1 MRTFT
6 QATLVVAVMSV
17 IAPAMADQNATAEL
31 EAVRE
36 EIRALRQAYESRI
49 TELEGKLEQLESQ
62 PRNTSVDAAPA
73 APARAPA
80 GQHRRVYGNE
90 FNPSIGVI
98 LNGRWSS
105 FSESD
110 SEIAGFGVGEEGE
123 RGREGLAVDESELNV
138 AANVDDR
145 FFGAMTAAIVREEG
159 EDRIELE
166 EAYVQTLGGAGLP
179 TGFSLKAGRA
189 FWTLGYLNEH
199 HTHEDDFADR
209 PLPNRVFLNNAF
221 NDDGVELSYVLPTLL
236 YSELGGGVFR
246 GDDLPFGDS
255 AGSGPEA
262 WSLYGRLG
270 GDIGYNQSWRVG
282 AYVLSGEAADRM
294 TNEGEVGFAG
304 DTDLY
309 VADLRYTWAPTGN
322 ARQRELTLQG
332 EYFRRSED
340 GSYRDAGA
348 GTGDVA
354 VDDVVNGG
362 YVQAVYKFRPQWR
375 IGARYSWLQA
385 PDVPAGLVGSALD
398 GGGHDPEAYA
408 LMLDWTHSEF
418 SRVRLQYNR
427 EELSDGVQDDQ
438 FLVQYIMSLG
448 AHGAHKY

>member
-1 MRTFT
+1 MRNFT
-6 QATLVVAVMSV
+6 RATLAVAVMSV
-17 IAPAMADQNATAEL
+17 ISPAAADQNATAEL

-49 TELEGKLEQLESQ
+49 SELEGKLEQLESQ
-62 PRNTSVDAAPA
+62 PRNAGADAAPA

-80 GQHRRVYGNE
+80 GQHRRVYSNE

-98 LNGRWSS
+98 LNGRWSG
-105 FSESD
+105 FSESG

-138 AANVDDR
+138 AANVDDK
-145 FFGAMTAAIVREEG
+145 FYGAMTAAIVREEG
-159 EDRIELE
+159 EDKVELE

-179 TGFSLKAGRA
+179 TGLSLKAGRA

-209 PLPNRVFLNNAF
+209 PLPSRVFLNNAF
-221 NDDGVELSYVLPTLL
+221 NDDGVEFSYVLPTAL
-236 YSELGGGVFR
+236 YSEIGGGVFR

-255 AGSGPEA
+255 TGSGPEA

-282 AYVLSGEAADRM
+282 AYVLSGEAADRV
-294 TNEGEVGFAG
+294 TNEGDVGFAG

-340 GSYRDAGA
+340 GSYRDATA
-348 GTGDVA
+348 GTGNVA
-354 VDDVVNGG
+354 VDDAVNGG

-375 IGARYSWLQA
+375 IGARYSLLQA

-408 LMLDWTHSEF
+408 LMLDWTNSEF

-427 EELSDGVQDDQ
+427 EELSEGLRDDQ
-438 FLVQYIMSLG
+438 FIVQYIMSLG

>member
-1 MRTFT
+1 MHTFKH
-6 QATLVVAVMSV
+6 AALGAAVMAAV
-17 IAPAMADQNATAEL
+17 MPAAVTAVEQDEL
-31 EAVRE
+31 AAVRA
-36 EIRALRQAYESRI
+36 EIRAMRQAYEARI
-49 TELEGKLEQLESQ
+49 AELESKLEQLEAQ
-62 PRNTSVDAAPA
+62 PQESAAAAPA

-80 GQHRRVYGNE
+80 GQHRRVYSNE

-110 SEIAGFGVGEEGE
+110 GEIAGFGVGEEGE

-138 AANVDDR
+138 AANVDDK
-145 FFGAMTAAIVREEG
+145 FFGAMTAAIVREED

-179 TGFSLKAGRA
+179 TGLSLKAGRA

-209 PLPNRVFLNNAF
+209 PLPSRVFLNNAF
-221 NDDGVELSYVLPTLL
+221 NDDGVEFSYVLPTAL
-236 YSELGGGVFR
+236 YSEIGGGLFR

-255 AGSGPEA
+255 TGSSPEA

-282 AYVLSGEAADRM
+282 AYVLSGEAAGRV
-294 TNEGEVGFAG
+294 TNEGDVSFGG

-322 ARQRELTLQG
+322 ARNRELTLQA
-332 EYFRRSED
+332 EFFRRDED
-340 GSYRDAGA
+340 GGYDIGA
-348 GTGDVA
+348 GPVRFDEA
-354 VDDVVNGG
+354 VNGG
-362 YVQAVYKFRPQWR
+362 YAQAVYKFRPQWR
-375 IGARYSWLQA
+375 VGARYSRLQA

-398 GGGHDPEAYA
+398 GDGHDPEAYA

-427 EELSDGVQDDQ
+427 EELSDGLQDDQ
-438 FLVQYIMSLG
+438 FILQYIMSLG